1 MCKICKE
8 RENEREKERES
19 EKRRNKTALRNIQ
32 RKILY
37 EQIIV
42 NNNNIT
48 RRASEREREKYSGKG
63 GERMFCFVG
72 FDITS
77 EEEI

>member
-48 RRASEREREKYSGKG
+48 RRASEREREKYSEKRG
-63 GERMFCFVG
+63 GRECFASS
-72 FDITS
+72 DLI
-77 EEEI
+77 